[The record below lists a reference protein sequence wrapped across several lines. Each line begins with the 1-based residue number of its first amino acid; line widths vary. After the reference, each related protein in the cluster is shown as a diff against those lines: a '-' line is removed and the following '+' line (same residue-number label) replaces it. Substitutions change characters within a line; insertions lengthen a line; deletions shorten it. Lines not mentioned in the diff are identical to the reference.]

1 MFKILKSIDI
11 CAKVFDGT
19 HDSPKYIPNG
29 VPLVTSK
36 YISNNNIDIINPS
49 KISITDY
56 EKINLRSKVLK
67 NDILIS
73 MIGTVGLVARI
84 KDEPYFAI
92 KNIGVLRPRSEIDSK
107 YLFYYLQSTYAQS
120 LIKSQLDGST
130 QQYLS
135 LDKLRNLNIL
145 YPKQEEYKQHIVNI
159 IGSIDDLIESNYIL
173 IEKIKIYLK
182 NIFDK
187 WYLKANIKTTIN
199 DCSINISFKIPLI
212 KNIFQIYF
220 YFLN

>member
-145 YPKQEEYKQHIVNI
+145 YPKQEEYKQHIVNTQTMEVNLW
-159 IGSIDDLIESNYIL
+159 SYQN
-173 IEKIKIYLK
+173 
-182 NIFDK
+182 
-187 WYLKANIKTTIN
+187 
-199 DCSINISFKIPLI
+199 CPM
-212 KNIFQIYF
+212 
-220 YFLN
+220 

>member
-92 KNIGVLRPRSEIDSK
+92 KNIGVLRPANELDSK
-107 YLFYYLQSTYAQS
+107 YLLYFLQSNYAQN
-120 LIKSQLDGST
+120 LIASQLDGST

-145 YPKQEEYKQHIVNI
+145 YPKTDVHKQHIVNTQTM
-159 IGSIDDLIESNYIL
+159 EV
-173 IEKIKIYLK
+173 
-182 NIFDK
+182 NI
-187 WYLKANIKTTIN
+187 
-199 DCSINISFKIPLI
+199 
-212 KNIFQIYF
+212 
-220 YFLN
+220 